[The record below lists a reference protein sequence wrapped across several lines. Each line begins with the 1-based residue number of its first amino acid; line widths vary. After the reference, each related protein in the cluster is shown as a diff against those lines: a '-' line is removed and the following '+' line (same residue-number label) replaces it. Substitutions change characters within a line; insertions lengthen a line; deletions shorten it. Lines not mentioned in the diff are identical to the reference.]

1 MQLEKPR
8 VIKTNKTPC
17 PLTIVAATGFD
28 LSAPRKI
35 LKTVMIERPPWT
47 KWCFVHVPVN
57 WPFLTILGCYRHAL
71 RSTISA
77 ENLPRIGSFRDRCAL
92 WMLSLQDGGSLD
104 FRASSAKCSV
114 SVVHCCRMSLKYIVC
129 YTLFLSKVWE
139 PNLKLVT

>member
-1 MQLEKPR
+1 MQLGKPR

-17 PLTIVAATGFD
+17 PLTIVAETGFD

-77 ENLPRIGSFRDRCAL
+77 ENL
-92 WMLSLQDGGSLD
+92 
-104 FRASSAKCSV
+104 
-114 SVVHCCRMSLKYIVC
+114 
-129 YTLFLSKVWE
+129 YTY
-139 PNLKLVT
+139 

>member
-1 MQLEKPR
+1 MQLRKPR

-77 ENLPRIGSFRDRCAL
+77 ENLSTYWVIPR
-92 WMLSLQDGGSLD
+92 SLCIMDVESQDGGSLD

-129 YTLFLSKVWE
+129 YTIFLSKV
-139 PNLKLVT
+139 